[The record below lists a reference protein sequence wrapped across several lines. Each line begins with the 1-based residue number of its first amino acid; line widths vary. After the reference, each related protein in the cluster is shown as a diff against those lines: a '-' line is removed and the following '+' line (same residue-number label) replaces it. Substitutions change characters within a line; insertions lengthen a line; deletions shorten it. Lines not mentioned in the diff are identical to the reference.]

1 MRGLVQI
8 KLAPFL
14 RKVERCINGGRS
26 TEENHVNV
34 INVLQVVHTHF
45 FSGGFLSRFLNLGL
59 ANMS

>member
-8 KLAPFL
+8 KLASFL
-14 RKVERCINGGRS
+14 RKVEQCTDGGRS

-45 FSGGFLSRFLNLGL
+45 FQVGFCQDF
-59 ANMS
+59 

>member
-14 RKVERCINGGRS
+14 RKVEQAGCIDGGRS

-45 FSGGFLSRFLNLGL
+45 FLVGFCQDF
-59 ANMS
+59 